1 MPRVTT
7 SHDAV
12 RHPLETAPPD
22 GFVELRPMDYGTFL
36 KRRDMAMKMG
46 VSGAGSGSGSGFEKI
61 DLDILQEEVTRF
73 EFKVCIADH
82 NLEDEKGTKLNL
94 STPQDFHRLDPRIGQ
109 EISTLIDNLTQW
121 EGPKS
126 DDDAAGDRPGDSV
139 PEDSEA

>member
-1 MPRVTT
+1 MPRATT
-7 SHDAV
+7 SYDTV
-12 RHPLETAPPD
+12 RHDLETALPD
-22 GFVELRPMDYGTFL
+22 GFVELRAMDYGTFL

-46 VSGAGSGSGSGFEKI
+46 VSGAGSGSGFEKI

-109 EISTLIDNLTQW
+109 EISALIDDLTQW

-126 DDDAAGDRPGDSV
+126 DDDTEGDRPGDPV